1 VQEVS
6 QQQNQNLK
14 FILQHMQTDMLFKF
28 VKERS
33 KGLMEKDNVQELIVN
48 SNKVL
53 IFDLWKKMM

>member
-1 VQEVS
+1 
-6 QQQNQNLK
+6 
-14 FILQHMQTDMLFKF
+14 MLFKF

-53 IFDLWKKMM
+53 IFNLWKKMM

>member
-1 VQEVS
+1 
-6 QQQNQNLK
+6 
-14 FILQHMQTDMLFKF
+14 MLFKF

>member
-1 VQEVS
+1 
-6 QQQNQNLK
+6 
-14 FILQHMQTDMLFKF
+14 MQTDMLFKF

-48 SNKVL
+48 LNKVL

>member
-1 VQEVS
+1 
-6 QQQNQNLK
+6 
-14 FILQHMQTDMLFKF
+14 MQTDMLFKF